1 MNDARRSFAQG
12 LLSFTLAAA
21 FFGVARLDLAAAQ
34 VNKVPPHP
42 DRELPSEDGP
52 KVDVHEVL
60 KHNQKQIEQDIQRLY
75 ALATDLK
82 KQVDGTDSAAV
93 LSVTLLQK
101 ADEVEKLAHQIK
113 TLAKG

>member
-1 MNDARRSFAQG
+1 MVDARRNFAQS
-12 LLSFTLAAA
+12 LLSFTLAAVL
-21 FFGVARLDLAAAQ
+21 FGIAPLDLARAQ
-34 VNKVPPHP
+34 VKLPPPHP
-42 DRELPSEDGP
+42 GPNPPEDEP
-52 KVDVHEVL
+52 KVDIHEVL
-60 KHNQKQIEQDIQRLY
+60 KHNQKQIEDDIRRLY

-82 KQVDGTDSAAV
+82 KQVDATNSADV

>member
-1 MNDARRSFAQG
+1 MIDARRNFAQS
-12 LLSFTLAAA
+12 LLSFTLAAV
-21 FFGVARLDLAAAQ
+21 FFGVAPLDLARAQ
-34 VNKVPPHP
+34 VNKVPSHP
-42 DRELPSEDGP
+42 DREPPDEDGP
-52 KVDVHEVL
+52 KVDVHDVL

-82 KQVDGTDSAAV
+82 KEIDGTDSAAV

-113 TLAKG
+113 SLAKG